1 MRVMSAMLA
10 TQFESFAECCLEL
23 ARALERWDRGD
34 TFFAMN
40 AVKRGMSIAEIAG
53 FLGRTEDEVLE
64 QIRSLIPR
72 ESSKRGHCG

>member
-1 MRVMSAMLA
+1 MIHRVGRDESGPKMTTLTMRRIRNVFETSALMRVMSAMLA

-40 AVKRGMSIAEIAG
+40 AVNA
-53 FLGRTEDEVLE
+53 
-64 QIRSLIPR
+64 
-72 ESSKRGHCG
+72 